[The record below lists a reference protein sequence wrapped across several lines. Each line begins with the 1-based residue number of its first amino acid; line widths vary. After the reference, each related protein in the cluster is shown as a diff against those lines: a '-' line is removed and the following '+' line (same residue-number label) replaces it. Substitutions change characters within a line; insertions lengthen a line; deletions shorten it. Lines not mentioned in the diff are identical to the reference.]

1 MGSDA
6 TLLFVA
12 RAIRLLAFGFVS
24 VILAL
29 YLTAIG
35 VSERQLGLLLTCALV
50 GDAVISLLL
59 TTRAD
64 RAGRR
69 LVLALGAVLMVL
81 GGVAFAV
88 TRNIAVLFVASFFSV
103 LSPNGKEVGPFLATE
118 QAALAQLVSPGR
130 RTTIFARYALVGSI
144 AAAVGAL
151 VAGVVAG
158 GLEARGLSEVD
169 SYRVLLALY
178 AVCGAVMLALFAR
191 LSPATEVTATST
203 PVRRTLG
210 LHRSRGA
217 VAKLSGLFAIDSFA
231 GGFILQS
238 LLAYWFHVRFGLDIA
253 ALGGIFFATNLVA
266 GLSMLV
272 AARVASRVGL
282 INTMV
287 LTHLPSNVLLIL
299 VPLMP
304 TAPLAV
310 AMLIARSAI
319 SQMDVPTRQS
329 YTIAVVDPDERAA
342 AAGVTGIARS
352 VGASISPS
360 LCGWMLARPLLLSA
374 PFFVAGGLKIVY
386 DILIYTGF
394 RKIKPPEELG

>member
-1 MGSDA
+1 VSDLV
-6 TLLFVA
+6 LLFTA

-29 YLTAIG
+29 YLAAIG
-35 VSERQLGLLLTCALV
+35 LSERQLGVLLTCALV
-50 GDAVISLLL
+50 GDAVISLWL

-64 RAGRR
+64 RVGRR
-69 LVLALGAVLMVL
+69 RVLAMGAVLMIL

-88 TRNIAVLFVASFFSV
+88 SHSFVVLLVAAFFSV

-118 QAALAQLVSPGR
+118 QAALAQLVSPAG
-130 RTTIFARYALVGSI
+130 RTTLFARYALVGSI
-144 AAAVGAL
+144 AAAIGAL
-151 VAGVVAG
+151 VAGAVAAA
-158 GLEARGLSEVD
+158 LESRGLSEVD
-169 SYRVLLALY
+169 SYRVLLVLY
-178 AVCGAVMLALFAR
+178 AVCGALMVILFAK
-191 LSPATEVTATST
+191 LSRATEVATVST
-203 PVRRTLG
+203 PVKRTLG
-210 LHRSRGA
+210 LHRSRRA

-231 GGFILQS
+231 GGFVLQS
-238 LLAYWFHVRFGLDIA
+238 ILAYWFHVRFGLDIG

-272 AARVASRVGL
+272 AARVAARIGL

-287 LTHLPSNVLLIL
+287 VTHLPSNVLLCL

-304 TAPLAV
+304 NATLAV
-310 AMLIARSAI
+310 AMLVARSAI

-352 VGASISPS
+352 VGASVSPA
-360 LCGWMLARPLLLSA
+360 LCGLMLARPALLSA
-374 PFFVAGGLKIVY
+374 PFLVAGGLKIVY
-386 DILIYTGF
+386 DLMIYAGF
-394 RKIKPPEELG
+394 RSVKPPEESD